1 MPFIFFALLL
11 VLFLA
16 VLLLVTYFGVMVA
29 YKLFKIMLGGSSM
42 LSSLPHS
49 VKRPL
54 REARDYAEKIK
65 RTARQY
71 PPGPMRD
78 RLDRTVKPVDEW
90 LDKLTKLEQ
99 ALSKLYA
106 QRNPARELRRT
117 QFEVDQLRRQVL
129 VSSRNDAA
137 ALRALMESKKKQCA
151 VLEELLAFQNQAELK
166 IRKIASDLGV
176 AHTEM
181 LLVTARGDFN
191 DNRFQRLDENLQ
203 DNLSGLRDI
212 LAAMDDMSYS
222 SKAVGWSV
230 K

>member
-11 VLFLA
+11 ILFLA
-16 VLLLVTYFGVMVA
+16 VLLLVIYFGGVVA
-29 YKLFKIMLGGSSM
+29 YKLLKLMLGGASM
-42 LSSLPHS
+42 MASLPNS

-54 REARDYAEKIK
+54 REAREYAQKIK
-65 RTARQY
+65 KTATQY

-78 RLDRTVKPVDEW
+78 RLNRTVKPVDEW
-90 LDKLTKLEQ
+90 LNNLNKLEQ
-99 ALSKLYA
+99 ALSKLYS
-106 QRNPARELRRT
+106 QRNPARELRQT
-117 QFEVDQLRRQVL
+117 QYEIDQLRRQIL
-129 VSSRNDAA
+129 VSSRNDVP

-151 VLEELLAFQNQAELK
+151 VLEELLDFQNQAELK

-212 LAAMDDMSYS
+212 LSAMDDMGYT